1 LQGEIIMNKK
11 CSLSYFQ
18 IRYLIDKLKNEIDE
32 SIKLIDESD
41 DNKILEINLNALCTN
56 YRIIKELKKI
66 IED

>member
-1 LQGEIIMNKK
+1 MNKK